1 MRGERLAMKRR
12 HVRHE
17 RDCSRR
23 VRRPDLIFSVFDRAE
38 EIMSGTKIAVIGTGN
53 VGGGLGTT
61 FAKAGFPVK
70 FGVRPNADTKAVLEA
85 AGSNAS
91 ATEVG
96 EAAAW
101 ADVVFMAVPG
111 SAAVD
116 VARSLADKLG
126 GKIVIDCNNPLV
138 WKEGPVW
145 TPPPEGSLAA
155 AIQKAA
161 PNSRVVKAFNQFGA
175 EYHKDPRGAQVFLAS
190 DDAEAKKTVSDIA
203 KKAGF
208 DPIDS
213 GPLRNAAVLE
223 NLAMLWIHLA
233 MVGGHGRDFAFHMKK
248 G

>member
-1 MRGERLAMKRR
+1 
-12 HVRHE
+12 
-17 RDCSRR
+17 
-23 VRRPDLIFSVFDRAE
+23 
-38 EIMSGTKIAVIGTGN
+38 MSTKIAIIGAGN

-61 FAKAGFPVK
+61 FAKAGYQVK
-70 FGVRPNADTKAVLEA
+70 FGVRPSTDTKALLEA

-91 ATEVG
+91 ASEVG

-116 VARSLADKLG
+116 VTRGLADKLQ

-145 TPPPEGSLAA
+145 TPPAEGSLAA
-155 AIQKAA
+155 AIAKAA
-161 PNSRVVKAFNQFGA
+161 PGARVVKAFNQFGA
-175 EYHKDPRGAQVFLAS
+175 EYHKDPRGAQVFLAA
-190 DDAEAKKTVSDIA
+190 DDAEAKKVVSEIA

-208 DPIDS
+208 DPVDS

-223 NLAMLWIHLA
+223 NVAMLWIHLA
-233 MVGGHGRDFAFHMKK
+233 MVGGHGRNWAFQMKK
-248 G
+248 A